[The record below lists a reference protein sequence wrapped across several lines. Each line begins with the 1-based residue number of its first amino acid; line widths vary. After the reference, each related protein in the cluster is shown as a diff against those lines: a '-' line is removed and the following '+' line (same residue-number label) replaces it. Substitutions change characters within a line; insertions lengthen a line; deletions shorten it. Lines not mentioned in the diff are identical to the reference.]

1 MASGSRAGSQRTW
14 PPPPCPA
21 PARIPAPPPAPRIP
35 AGSVPPAPRI
45 PAGSVPPPPRTPRDL
60 PPAMAAGGL
69 GRCRLALGLAL
80 LLDGAGM
87 GALLT
92 GIFARLRVRGQDFGD
107 LLIYSGAVLVFLSL
121 LGWVLWYTGNL
132 ELAPDELGR
141 DYGAKGGTL
150 ARLARKISRR
160 WSRRQPGPLAL
171 GPVRGSQ
178 GPPPRET
185 V

>member
-1 MASGSRAGSQRTW
+1 MAS
-14 PPPPCPA
+14 
-21 PARIPAPPPAPRIP
+21 
-35 AGSVPPAPRI
+35 
-45 PAGSVPPPPRTPRDL
+45 
-60 PPAMAAGGL
+60 GGL

-132 ELAPDELGR
+132 ELAPEELG
-141 DYGAKGGTL
+141 
-150 ARLARKISRR
+150 ARL
-160 WSRRQPGPLAL
+160 RRQGGHPGPPRPQAL
-171 GPVRGSQ
+171 PPLVPAPARPAGP
-178 GPPPRET
+178 GPRAREPGAPDPGDDL
-185 V
+185 

>member
-1 MASGSRAGSQRTW
+1 MASA
-14 PPPPCPA
+14 
-21 PARIPAPPPAPRIP
+21 
-35 AGSVPPAPRI
+35 
-45 PAGSVPPPPRTPRDL
+45 
-60 PPAMAAGGL
+60 GL

-132 ELAPDELGR
+132 QLAPDELGR
-141 DYGAKGGTL
+141 DYAAKKGPL

-160 WSRRQPGPLAL
+160 WSRRQAGPLVL
-171 GPVRGSQ
+171 GPVRAGQ

-185 V
+185 A

>member
-1 MASGSRAGSQRTW
+1 MAS
-14 PPPPCPA
+14 
-21 PARIPAPPPAPRIP
+21 
-35 AGSVPPAPRI
+35 
-45 PAGSVPPPPRTPRDL
+45 
-60 PPAMAAGGL
+60 GGL

-150 ARLARKISRR
+150 MLFGTEPCGGELDGGCVWDPPLPPAADSESTHGAAR
-160 WSRRQPGPLAL
+160 QMD
-171 GPVRGSQ
+171 
-178 GPPPRET
+178 
-185 V
+185 